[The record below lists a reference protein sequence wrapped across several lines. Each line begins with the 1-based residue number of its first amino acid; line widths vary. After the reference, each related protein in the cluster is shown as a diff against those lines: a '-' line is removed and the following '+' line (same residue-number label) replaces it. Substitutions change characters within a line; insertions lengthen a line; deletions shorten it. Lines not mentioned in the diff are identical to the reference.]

1 MLERTLAMI
10 KPNAVAKKVAGRILS
25 MWEDAGFDVVAV
37 KRVHLTREQAGGF
50 YKEHEGKP
58 FFDGLVEFMT
68 SGPAYLLVLEKENAI
83 ADNRTLMGAT
93 DPAKADPGT
102 IRRLYADS
110 LRQNAVH
117 GSDSVLSAAREIAYF
132 FNAFELTNR

>member
-1 MLERTLAMI
+1 
-10 KPNAVAKKVAGRILS
+10 
-25 MWEDAGFDVVAV
+25 
-37 KRVHLTREQAGGF
+37 
-50 YKEHEGKP
+50 
-58 FFDGLVEFMT
+58 MT
-68 SGPAYLLVLEKENAI
+68 SGPAYLLVLEKGNAI

-132 FNAFELTNR
+132 FNAFELTSR